1 MKWKSEE
8 TLSAYQHYFDE
19 QRHAESQKQFHT
31 RLHAEVQQ
39 YLAERHHRKR
49 QEQTKSTL
57 QNHSLSGE
65 PTCRLD
71 DEPDL
76 AFLYRLAGEW

>member
-8 TLSAYQHYFDE
+8 MLAAYQHYFDE

-39 YLAERHHRKR
+39 YLAEQHYRRRKA
-49 QEQTKSTL
+49 QTPSAL
-57 QNHSLSGE
+57 QNHRPSSE
-65 PTCRLD
+65 PARRFD

-76 AFLYRLAGEW
+76 AFLYRLAGE